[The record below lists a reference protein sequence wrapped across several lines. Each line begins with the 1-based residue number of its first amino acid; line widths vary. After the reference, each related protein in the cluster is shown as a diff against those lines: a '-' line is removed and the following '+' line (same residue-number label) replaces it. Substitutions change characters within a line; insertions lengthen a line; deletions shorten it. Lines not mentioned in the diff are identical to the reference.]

1 MHKPI
6 LFTLLLIACLLLAP
20 IQVHAAEKVVI
31 YTSVDDPYA
40 RPLIRKFE
48 QRTGITVT
56 LVTDA
61 EASKTAGLVER
72 LIAEKAKPQADVYWG
87 NEIFHTI
94 NLAEQGLLAPY
105 RPKIAEDVPRRWRG
119 KDDLFISTGL
129 RARMI
134 GVSTRP
140 EHAAL
145 VAKVKTMSDLTDPAL
160 MGKIGV
166 CNPAVG
172 TAAGQFASLYVLW
185 GEEKYIQYLRGLK
198 ANGIK
203 LLGGNSVVAEQVA
216 SGNLAL
222 GPTDNDDINNAK
234 AEGMKIASLIPDQ
247 GRDEIGTLLIPTTL
261 ALIKGAPNE
270 GNAKKLIDFLVAPE
284 IEKEL
289 IDGRYLAYSVRSAD
303 KNVKAMDVDYTQVA
317 RQMKRAIE
325 LALSILQDRN

>member
-1 MHKPI
+1 MSKPI
-6 LFTLLLIACLLLAP
+6 LIAVVLVMQLLAAGFSR
-20 IQVHAAEKVVI
+20 AAEKVVL
-31 YTSVDDPYA
+31 YTSVDDPYV
-40 RPLIRKFE
+40 RPLVRRFE
-48 QRTGITVT
+48 QKTGITVT

-105 RPKIAEDVPRRWRG
+105 RSKIAEDVPQRWRG
-119 KDDLFISTGL
+119 KDDLFVSTGL

-160 MGKIGV
+160 KGKIGI
-166 CNPAVG
+166 CNPAFG
-172 TAAGQFASLYVLW
+172 TASGHFAALYVLW
-185 GEEKYIQYLRGLK
+185 GEEKYTQYLRGLK

-216 SGNLAL
+216 AGNLAL
-222 GPTDNDDINNAK
+222 GPTDNDDINNGK
-234 AEGMKIASLIPDQ
+234 AEGMKIDALVPDQ
-247 GRDEIGTLLIPTTL
+247 GKDAIGTLLIPTTL
-261 ALIKGAPNE
+261 ALVKGAPDE
-270 GNAKKLIDFLVAPE
+270 ANAKKLIDFLVAPE

-289 IDGRYLAYSVRSAD
+289 IDGRYVAYSVRTAEKS
-303 KNVKAMDVDYTQVA
+303 VKPMDVDYAQVA
-317 RQMKRAIE
+317 HQMKRAIE

>member
-1 MHKPI
+1 MSKPI
-6 LFTLLLIACLLLAP
+6 LIAVVLVMQLLAAGFSR
-20 IQVHAAEKVVI
+20 AAEKVVL
-31 YTSVDDPYA
+31 YTSVDDPYV
-40 RPLIRKFE
+40 RPLVRRFE
-48 QRTGITVT
+48 QKTGITVT

-105 RPKIAEDVPRRWRG
+105 RSKIAEDVPQRWRG
-119 KDDLFISTGL
+119 KDDLFVSTGL

-134 GVSTRP
+134 GVSTRL
-140 EHAAL
+140 EYAAL

-160 MGKIGV
+160 KGKIGI
-166 CNPAVG
+166 CNPAFG
-172 TAAGQFASLYVLW
+172 TASGHFAALYVLW
-185 GEEKYIQYLRGLK
+185 GEEKYTRYLRGLK

-216 SGNLAL
+216 AGNLAL
-222 GPTDNDDINNAK
+222 GPTDNDDINNGK
-234 AEGMKIASLIPDQ
+234 AEGMKIDALVPDQ
-247 GRDEIGTLLIPTTL
+247 GKDAIGTLLIPTTL
-261 ALIKGAPNE
+261 ALVKGAPDE
-270 GNAKKLIDFLVAPE
+270 ANAKKLIDFLIAPE

-289 IDGRYLAYSVRSAD
+289 IDGRYLAYSVRTAEKS
-303 KNVKAMDVDYTQVA
+303 VKPMDVDYAQVA
-317 RQMKRAIE
+317 HQMKRAIE